1 MIRSRSDLIAK
12 GWTALELALAL
23 LLIWAGGAL
32 GALLPGE
39 PLVTRALGTG
49 VGFILGV
56 LLPAF
61 LFGLPRFQL
70 RWTVDERGVT
80 DQTVID
86 VRGKSVPA
94 FPFTVEMSAGF
105 QSILGQL
112 LLRHARSQ
120 QMYIWIQF
128 RPLGAV
134 RIRRQQYSVGSK
146 LREQDTAPELLLD
159 VIDDAHEVA
168 QTMFVGSMLPGTIS
182 GAGDDVTV
190 RAELRAAD
198 GSSGLWWAP
207 VTVGLK
213 RITVR
218 K

>member
-1 MIRSRSDLIAK
+1 M
-12 GWTALELALAL
+12 GL

-32 GALLPGE
+32 GTLIPGE
-39 PLVTRALGTG
+39 PLVTRALGAG
-49 VGFILGV
+49 VGFILAV

-70 RWTVDERGVT
+70 QWTVDERGVT

-86 VRGKSVPA
+86 LRGTNPPA

-105 QSILGQL
+105 QSLLGQL
-112 LLRHARSQ
+112 LLRHAKARR
-120 QMYIWIQF
+120 MRVWIQF

-134 RIRRQQYSVGSK
+134 RVRRQQYSVGSA
-146 LREQDTAPELLLD
+146 LREEDTAPEVLLD
-159 VIDDAHEVA
+159 VIDDGHDVA

-182 GAGDDVTV
+182 GAGDNVTV
-190 RAELRAAD
+190 VAELRMAD
-198 GSSGLWWAP
+198 GVSRLWWAP
-207 VTVGLK
+207 VTIGLK